1 MPNPENPSNQI
12 SRAAQLTARIEELR
26 KTRIINQSDPSYA
39 AEIEEIITGLEEE
52 LRDLIETRH

>member
-1 MPNPENPSNQI
+1 MPNPENPSDQI

-26 KTRIINQSDPSYA
+26 KTRTINQSDPPYA

-52 LRDLIETRH
+52 LRELTEARH

>member
-1 MPNPENPSNQI
+1 MPNTENPSNEI
-12 SRAAQLTARIEELR
+12 SRADQLTARIEELR
-26 KTRIINQSDPSYA
+26 KTRTINQSDPSYA